1 VGIVISNETTYKKT
15 ILGDIPINWQVKRLG
30 DIFEFKNGLN
40 KEKKYFGEGTPIV
53 NYVDVYNNRQIN
65 RDKLQGS
72 VRVTDSE
79 IERFNVKDGDVFFTR
94 TSETIDEIG
103 FSAVAINTEP
113 GTVFSGFV
121 LRAREKQT
129 MLDNLYKKYCFS
141 TYLARKEIITK
152 SSMTTRALTSGTLL
166 SDVNVII
173 PPIEEQKKI
182 ANILSTWDRAIELK
196 QIELN
201 NRITYKENITKKL
214 IIEQAENTKDF
225 DKIKLVTYLKSK
237 YERVG
242 NRDIEP
248 VAVGVFGIRRRS
260 EIFNKELSV
269 DLSNNKVIKQNDL
282 CFGIGTNRIVYD
294 VLFEDSTYCVSP
306 AYGVY
311 EVINCNPYYLKAY
324 LDTYNSYFSRKYMI
338 ISARQGKS
346 IEINGL
352 MNEKIA
358 FPALSIQNQ
367 IANYLKSID
376 VYNTKLQLLIEELQ
390 IQKKGLM
397 QQLLTGKIRVQT

>member
-1 VGIVISNETTYKKT
+1 MRKSS
-15 ILGDIPINWQVKRLG
+15 LSDDWS
-30 DIFEFKNGLN
+30 
-40 KEKKYFGEGTPIV
+40 
-53 NYVDVYNNRQIN
+53 
-65 RDKLQGS
+65 S
-72 VRVTDSE
+72 VR
-79 IERFNVKDGDVFFTR
+79 
-94 TSETIDEIG
+94 
-103 FSAVAINTEP
+103 
-113 GTVFSGFV
+113 
-121 LRAREKQT
+121 
-129 MLDNLYKKYCFS
+129 
-141 TYLARKEIITK
+141 
-152 SSMTTRALTSGTLL
+152 L
-166 SDVNVII
+166 SDVAKIVSGGTPSTKNTQFWDGNILWATPTDITKNSKYISSTEQSITNLGLDNCSATLLPIGSVLMTSRATIGPRCINIKPMSTNQGFKSFVCNAELINNEYLYYLIGILEKEFYRLSYGSTFLELSKNSIENFVISL
-173 PPIEEQKKI
+173 PPLKEQKKI

-311 EVINCNPYYLKAY
+311 EIINCNPYYLKAY